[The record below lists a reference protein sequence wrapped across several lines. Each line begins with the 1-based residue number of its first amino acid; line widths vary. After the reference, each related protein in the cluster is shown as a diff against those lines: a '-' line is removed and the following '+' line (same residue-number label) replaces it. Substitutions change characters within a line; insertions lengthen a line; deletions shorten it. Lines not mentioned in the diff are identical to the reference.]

1 MQVNEFK
8 MREGFGRLRTDNSMN
23 TNRSKKMA
31 YRPMDSN
38 EDSFGPTILDMV
50 SDIGEDYLM

>member
-1 MQVNEFK
+1 

-50 SDIGEDYLM
+50 SDIGDDYPM